1 MDYLKK
7 TFRWFG
13 PLFGVSLRDIKQ
25 LGVDGIVTACHDVPT
40 GEVWSS
46 EKIAHLKSVIE
57 KEGLEWSVVES
68 VNIHPAIK
76 YGSPERDLYIQNY
89 IETLKNLAQHQIYIV
104 CYNFMPLL
112 DWTRT
117 DLHYALPN
125 GTIGLNFDPLEA
137 AIFDLYIAK
146 RIGAEDD
153 YDAPTRERAKAHMS
167 KLGSAGLQRL
177 ENAILAG
184 FPGSKE
190 SVPLEFLKGNMEV
203 ASKLNKEKLRE
214 NLAYFLKAILPVA
227 ETLGIQMALHP
238 DDPPFPVF
246 GIPRIASNY
255 EDLKYI
261 LECCPSPNNGL
272 TFCSG
277 SLGANPG
284 NDLPKMIMDFGDKIH
299 FVHLRNIVVRDD
311 GSFYESTHLQGSVP
325 MRQVMQALV
334 NEQRNRLTKG
344 RKDIAIPLRPD
355 HGHVLLNDK
364 EREDEFY
371 PGYSLIGRALGLAE
385 LSGLER
391 GVREF

>member
-13 PLFGVSLRDIKQ
+13 PSFGVSLGDIKQ
-25 LGVDGIVTACHDVPT
+25 LGVEGIVTACHDVPT

-203 ASKLNKEKLRE
+203 ASKLNKEKLKE
-214 NLAYFLKAILPVA
+214 NLAYFLKAIIPVA

>member
-13 PLFGVSLRDIKQ
+13 PSFGVSLGDIKQ
-25 LGVDGIVTACHDVPT
+25 LGVEGIVTACHDVPT

-46 EKIAHLKSVIE
+46 EKIALLKSVIE
-57 KEGLEWSVVES
+57 EEKMDWSVVES

-76 YGSPERDLYIQNY
+76 YGSPDRDLYIQNY
-89 IETLKNLAQHQIYIV
+89 IETLKNLAEHQIFIV

-117 DLHYALPN
+117 DLHYNLPN
-125 GTIGLNFDPLEA
+125 GSKGLNFDPLEA
-137 AIFDLYIAK
+137 VVFDLYIAK
-146 RIGAEDD
+146 RRGAEEL
-153 YDAPTRERAKAHMS
+153 YDKPTKERAKAHMS
-167 KLGSAGLQRL
+167 TLGDIGLKRL

-190 SVPLEFLKGNMEV
+190 NIPLKFLKRNMEV

-214 NLAYFLKAILPVA
+214 NLAYFLKAVTPVA

-255 EDLKYI
+255 QDLKFV
-261 LECCPSPNNGL
+261 LECCPSLNNGL

-277 SLGANPG
+277 SLGANPE
-284 NDLPKMIMDFGDKIH
+284 NDLPQMIKDFGDKIH
-299 FVHLRNIVVRDD
+299 FVHLRNIEVRKD
-311 GSFYESTHLQGSVP
+311 GSFYESTHLKGSIP
-325 MRQVMQALV
+325 MKRVVQALV
-334 NEQRNRLTKG
+334 NEQRKRLLGG

-355 HGHVLLNDK
+355 HGHVLLCDK
-364 EREDEFY
+364 EKENEFY

-385 LSGLER
+385 LSGLEQGIR
-391 GVREF
+391 DF

>member
-1 MDYLKK
+1 MDYLRK

-13 PLFGVSLRDIKQ
+13 PSFGVSLADIKQ
-25 LGVDGIVTACHDVPT
+25 LGVNGIVTACHDVST
-40 GEVWSS
+40 GEVWPS
-46 EKIAHLKSVIE
+46 EKIAHLKSEIE
-57 KEGLEWSVVES
+57 KEGMEWSVVES

-76 YGSPERDLYIQNY
+76 YGSPGRDMYIQNY
-89 IETLKNLAQHQIYIV
+89 IQTLKNLAQNQIYIV

-117 DLHYALPN
+117 DLHYTLPN
-125 GTIGLNFDPLEA
+125 GAIGLNFDPVEA
-137 AIFDLYIAK
+137 AVFDLYIAK
-146 RIGAEDD
+146 RKGAREI
-153 YDAPTRERAKAHMS
+153 YDEPMREKAKARMLT
-167 KLGSAGLQRL
+167 LGAAGLKRL

-190 SVPLEFLKGNMEV
+190 NIPLDFLTANIEV
-203 ASKLNKEKLRE
+203 ASKLNKDKLRE
-214 NLAYFLKAILPVA
+214 NLIYFLKAIIPVA
-227 ETLGIQMALHP
+227 ETLGIKMALHP

-255 EDLKYI
+255 NDLKYI
-261 LECCPSPNNGL
+261 LEQCPSPCNGL

-277 SLGANPG
+277 SLGANPE
-284 NDLPKMIMDFGDKIH
+284 NDLPKIIRDFGDKIH

-325 MRQVMQALV
+325 MKQVMQALV
-334 NEQRNRLTKG
+334 DEQRTRLSAG

-355 HGHVLLNDK
+355 HGHVLLYDK
-364 EREDEFY
+364 AKEHEFY

-385 LSGLER
+385 LSGLEQ
-391 GVREF
+391 GVRNF